1 MKIFAKSKIFKKI
14 IVAIILIIVLSSS
27 VATPRAYAGAV
38 EDGMSTIVKELDQLL
53 VFFIDSLYGAL
64 NYCMIG
70 VNWDDLMLADNDHN
84 LDPDSGSWL
93 AVTDAELS
101 KAEKNGTVEE
111 YKDDDID
118 GSLFCA
124 DTDIIP
130 NILYSPEN
138 IFANKIAALDVNFL
152 RPNTY
157 QSVIAGSDKDAE
169 KKAQSSAKVLSK
181 TIATWYRAFR
191 NIAIVGLLSVLIYL
205 GIRILL
211 SSTAPDKAKYKEM
224 LYDWLVALCLV
235 FIIQFIMS
243 FVLMVTDRI
252 NDLFSSTIND
262 GIIIKIDTGV
272 RFKTNL
278 VGYIRWQINSDNARK
293 CVAYT
298 ILYIAIIIYTV
309 MFTFTYMKRFLYMA
323 FYTMIAPLV
332 ALTYPIDK
340 VGDGKAQAFNFWFKE
355 YTMNAII
362 QPIHLILYTVF
373 VTSAISLAKTNIIY
387 ATVVLVFLLPVE
399 KLIKKMF
406 GVDRSETAG
415 SMGSFAGGAL
425 AMQAMQKLMGG
436 GRPPRKLGKG
446 GNEGGSNNESDS
458 GNNDKIDFAKDPT
471 PDASEVDVDALQN
484 LKGNGKKNGKNSSGS
499 SGKGGANVVGANA
512 APNTTGSFNGTLGNS
527 KGNPNP
533 SVGTSGGKNG
543 KRALKFKRGS
553 KIGGMAH
560 VASKRFKKLKGK
572 KGQMKLKKGAVALAK
587 HSARTFGMFGGAL
600 IGMGAGIATGDPKN
614 ILKYAGLGVASGY
627 QFGNK
632 AAGAVEGA
640 IDKGSQ
646 LYNSANDK
654 MEQLRF
660 DMDEGMYDH
669 KTAKQNQIKR
679 QNKKARE
686 AFLNN
691 EEEQEKYK
699 TMMDDL
705 GYEGDYTKAM
715 QLAAD
720 MKTENPDISD
730 DMIKGMLK
738 NEMAYDDGEIGGDSH
753 KALKQ
758 ATLYAAKN
766 GLDKKDLSD
775 ENQVKSM
782 NTVLEGKYGK
792 DGAAQVGQTIAD
804 IMGQG
809 KEYAQVNKNLNKGSQ
824 KKKTTR
830 KTHSHN
836 GNGKKGKKSKKR
848 KK

>member
-1 MKIFAKSKIFKKI
+1 MQNCQKLK
-14 IVAIILIIVLSSS
+14 
-27 VATPRAYAGAV
+27 
-38 EDGMSTIVKELDQLL
+38 
-53 VFFIDSLYGAL
+53 
-64 NYCMIG
+64 
-70 VNWDDLMLADNDHN
+70 
-84 LDPDSGSWL
+84 
-93 AVTDAELS
+93 
-101 KAEKNGTVEE
+101 KNGTVEE
-111 YKDDDID
+111 YKNDDID
-118 GSLFCA
+118 GTLFFGA
-124 DTDIIP
+124 DTDTIP

-152 RPNTY
+152 RPNKY
-157 QSVIAGSDKDAE
+157 RSVKVGSYKDAE
-169 KKAQSSAKVLSK
+169 EKAQSSAKVLSK

-211 SSTAPDKAKYKEM
+211 SSTSPDKAKYKEM
-224 LYDWLVALCLV
+224 LQDWLVALCLV

-252 NDLFSSTIND
+252 NDLFSSTIDD

-373 VTSAISLAKTNIIY
+373 VTSAISLAKTNILY
-387 ATVVLVFLLPVE
+387 AIVVLVFLLPVE

-458 GNNDKIDFAKDPT
+458 GNNDKIDFAKNPT

-484 LKGNGKKNGKNSSGS
+484 LKGNGKKNGKNSSGG
-499 SGKGGANVVGANA
+499 SGKGGANA
-512 APNTTGSFNGTLGNS
+512 APNTTGSVNGTLGNS

-543 KRALKFKRGS
+543 KRALKLKRGS
-553 KIGGMAH
+553 KWDGMAH
-560 VASKRFKKLKGK
+560 VANKRFKKLKGK
-572 KGQMKLKKGAVALAK
+572 KGQMALKKGAVALAK

-614 ILKYAGLGVASGY
+614 ILKYAALGVGSGY

-646 LYNSANDK
+646 LYNSAKGN

-660 DMDEGMYDH
+660 DMDEGMYGH
-669 KTAKQNQIKR
+669 KTAKQNQIER

-699 TMMDDL
+699 TMMDDI
-705 GYEGDYTKAM
+705 GYKGDYKKAM
-715 QLAAD
+715 ELAAD

-753 KALKQ
+753 KTLKQ

-809 KEYAQVNKNLNKGSQ
+809 NEYAQINKNLNKGSQ

>member
-1 MKIFAKSKIFKKI
+1 MQNCQKLK
-14 IVAIILIIVLSSS
+14 
-27 VATPRAYAGAV
+27 
-38 EDGMSTIVKELDQLL
+38 
-53 VFFIDSLYGAL
+53 
-64 NYCMIG
+64 
-70 VNWDDLMLADNDHN
+70 
-84 LDPDSGSWL
+84 
-93 AVTDAELS
+93 
-101 KAEKNGTVEE
+101 KNGTVEE
-111 YKDDDID
+111 YKNDDID
-118 GSLFCA
+118 GTLFFGA
-124 DTDIIP
+124 DTDTIP

-152 RPNTY
+152 RPNKY
-157 QSVIAGSDKDAE
+157 RSVKVGSYKDAE
-169 KKAQSSAKVLSK
+169 EKAQSSAKVLSK

-224 LYDWLVALCLV
+224 LQDWLVALCLV

-243 FVLMVTDRI
+243 FVLMVT
-252 NDLFSSTIND
+252 DLFSSTIND

-373 VTSAISLAKTNIIY
+373 VTSAISLAKTNILY

-415 SMGSFAGGAL
+415 SMGSFAGEAL

-436 GRPPRKLGKG
+436 GKSSRKLGKG
-446 GNEGGSNNESDS
+446 GNEGGSNNELDS
-458 GNNDKIDFAKDPT
+458 GNNDKIDFAKNPT

-484 LKGNGKKNGKNSSGS
+484 LKGNGKKNGKNSSGG
-499 SGKGGANVVGANA
+499 SGKGGANA
-512 APNTTGSFNGTLGNS
+512 APNTTGSVNGTLGNS

-543 KRALKFKRGS
+543 KRALKLKRGS
-553 KIGGMAH
+553 KWYGMAH
-560 VASKRFKKLKGK
+560 VANKRFKKLKGK
-572 KGQMKLKKGAVALAK
+572 KGQMAKKAAVALAK

-614 ILKYAGLGVASGY
+614 ILKYAALGVGSGY

-646 LYNSANDK
+646 LYNSAKGN

-660 DMDEGMYDH
+660 DMDEGMYGH
-669 KTAKQNQIKR
+669 KTAKQNQIER

-699 TMMDDL
+699 TMMDDI
-705 GYEGDYTKAM
+705 GYKGDYKKAM
-715 QLAAD
+715 ELAAD

-753 KALKQ
+753 KTLKQ

-809 KEYAQVNKNLNKGSQ
+809 NEYAQINKNLNKGSQ

>member
-399 KLIKKMF
+399 KLIKTMF

>member
-27 VATPRAYAGAV
+27 VATPRAYAGLA

-64 NYCMIG
+64 NYCMLG
-70 VNWDDLMLADNDHN
+70 VDWDDLMLADNDHN

-111 YKDDDID
+111 YKNDDID
-118 GSLFCA
+118 GSLFGA
-124 DTDIIP
+124 KTDIIP

-157 QSVIAGSDKDAE
+157 QSVKVGSNKDAE
-169 KKAQSSAKVLSK
+169 EKAQSSAKVLSK

-205 GIRILL
+205 GIRILV

-224 LYDWLVALCLV
+224 LKDWLVALCLV

-243 FVLMVTDRI
+243 FVLMLTDRV

-679 QNKKARE
+679 QNKKATK

>member
-1 MKIFAKSKIFKKI
+1 MQSCQKLK
-14 IVAIILIIVLSSS
+14 
-27 VATPRAYAGAV
+27 
-38 EDGMSTIVKELDQLL
+38 
-53 VFFIDSLYGAL
+53 
-64 NYCMIG
+64 
-70 VNWDDLMLADNDHN
+70 
-84 LDPDSGSWL
+84 
-93 AVTDAELS
+93 
-101 KAEKNGTVEE
+101 KNGTVEE
-111 YKDDDID
+111 YKNDDID
-118 GSLFCA
+118 GSLFGA
-124 DTDIIP
+124 KTDIIP

-157 QSVIAGSDKDAE
+157 QSVKAGSDKDAE
-169 KKAQSSAKVLSK
+169 EKAQSSAKVLSK

-224 LYDWLVALCLV
+224 LKDWLVALCLV

-243 FVLMVTDRI
+243 FVLMITDRI

-373 VTSAISLAKTNIIY
+373 VTSAISLAKTNILY
-387 ATVVLVFLLPVE
+387 AIVVLVFLLPVE

-484 LKGNGKKNGKNSSGS
+484 LKGNGKKNGKNSSGG
-499 SGKGGANVVGANA
+499 SGKGGANVIDTNA
-512 APNTTGSFNGTLGNS
+512 ASNTTGSFNGTLGNS
-527 KGNPNP
+527 KGNQNP

-543 KRALKFKRGS
+543 KRALKLKSGS
-553 KIGGMAH
+553 KWDGMAH

-572 KGQMKLKKGAVALAK
+572 KGQMALKKGAVALAK

-600 IGMGAGIATGDPKN
+600 IGMGAGIATGDPTN
-614 ILKYAGLGVASGY
+614 ILKYAALGVGSGY

-660 DMDEGMYDH
+660 DMDEGMYGH
-669 KTAKQNQIKR
+669 KTAKQNQIER

-699 TMMDDL
+699 TMMEDM

-715 QLAAD
+715 ELAAD

-753 KALKQ
+753 KTLKQ

-809 KEYAQVNKNLNKGSQ
+809 NEYAQINKNLNKGSQ